1 MQLKAKRNKG
11 YYKNTDAWLDA
22 VYRNNKAKIDEAMAD
37 VRGMSAR
44 VAFKEHVKAYMEE
57 GLTARK
63 AVNALSRSTVFTS
76 TAERL
81 RNNMYSALKQD
92 TDAYKAFRNLTR
104 ENGRYT
110 EIDFNEFKWDK
121 DQHMY
126 IYKGQ
131 VGINFKNSPQEIIVT
146 ML

>member
-1 MQLKAKRNKG
+1 MKLKAKRNKG

-22 VYRNNKAKIDEAMAD
+22 IYRNNKAVIDEAMSD
-37 VRGMSAR
+37 VRGASAR
-44 VAFKEHVKAYMEE
+44 SAFKEHVKAYMEQ
-57 GLTARK
+57 GLTPTK
-63 AVNALSRSTVFTS
+63 AVNTLSRTTIFTS
-76 TAERL
+76 KAERL

-92 TDAYKAFRNLTR
+92 KDAYQAFRNLTK
-104 ENGRYT
+104 EKGKYT
-110 EIDFNEFKWDK
+110 EVDFSQFKWDE

-131 VGINFKNSPQEIIVT
+131 VGIDFRNSPQEIIVT